1 MSIHRTNDA
10 DVQASLSLANSSV
23 QPGDNVSDLTND
35 AGYVTAT
42 LTQEQV
48 EDYAGALVATGGT
61 KTLITVT
68 YDDINGN
75 MDFVVDNNLANYDN
89 STSGF
94 LDATTVE
101 AQVDHVNIANIGTNT
116 HAQIDTHIADA
127 TLHFTEASIDHGS
140 ISGLGDNDH
149 PQYVLLT
156 DLADTTPGSDGTD
169 LVGIPVI
176 GSPAIDD
183 LGSYIGATSSIGT
196 ISGGV
201 ITDSGSGQVDISA
214 WAGILRAT
222 DSLTS
227 ETLSTEISASTN
239 VSLTDASNNYIF
251 ADYNSGT
258 PAFTIE
264 TTLTTVLDARKTLLC
279 TVYRDGTTL
288 HITNAKSAVGN
299 FPETWSIRSK
309 FVDGIQRESG
319 CIIGET
325 GTRNISLSAGE
336 CWLGIDKFS
345 TAAFDSSGAGTF
357 IYYYRDGVGG
367 FTEVA
372 SQTQISNTQYDD
384 GSGTLATLGTHKYG
398 NAWVYLDLDSG
409 VHVLYGRDNYSLN
422 SANAAAEPL
431 TKPPNITEFHTQL
444 VGKIIIQEGASS
456 FTTVQTPFTT
466 VFNGVGTT
474 DHGELTGLADDD
486 HSQYLLASAATDRAT
501 FAANWTD
508 LTDAG
513 DSTLHYHATDRARAN
528 HTGTQTAATISDFDT
543 EVSNNTDVAAN
554 TSARHVA
561 VTVTDSSEID
571 FTLTGQDITASLI
584 AASVDETK
592 LDVSVNASLDLA
604 DSAAQSGD
612 NVSIFTNDANY
623 LTAATVEAQ
632 VDHVNIASIGT
643 NTHAQI
649 DSHIGDGTIHFTQG
663 AISIPASQIS
673 DFDAEVANNTDVA
686 ANTSARHVAVTVT
699 DSSEIDFTLTGQD
712 ITASLVAGSIDETKL
727 DTSVN
732 ASLDLADSALQSGDV
747 TTATIAAATLV
758 TAAETIAANNNDTT
772 IPTSAAVKA
781 YADSAGGHDAVTV
794 TDSAEIDFTLTGQ
807 DITASLIASSI
818 DETKLDTSVNAS
830 LDLADSAYQSGDSPT
845 FAAITATTSISLGNT
860 DTLQFSNLA
869 ATGDAIISVDTGDKF
884 TFREISGGGFEWEAE
899 AGTQIMTLSAAGALT
914 VGGNFTLGGG
924 IFNIGPVEVVE
935 ISAGV
940 ITYTQSSLTVQ
951 PEGLS
956 GTDSLT
962 NISGGS
968 NGDIL
973 ILRTGA
979 NNRDITVVNGSG
991 NIDCGANIT
1000 MLTVAD
1006 RVMLMKQGANWSLIS
1021 QAIGN

>member
-10 DVQASLSLANSSV
+10 DVQRLLSLANSSV

-35 AGYVTAT
+35 AGYITAT

-94 LDATTVE
+94 LDAATVE

-116 HAQIDTHIADA
+116 HAQIDSHIGDG
-127 TLHFTEASIDHGS
+127 TIHFTQAAISI
-140 ISGLGDNDH
+140 
-149 PQYVLLT
+149 P
-156 DLADTTPGSDGTD
+156 
-169 LVGIPVI
+169 
-176 GSPAIDD
+176 
-183 LGSYIGATSSIGT
+183 
-196 ISGGV
+196 
-201 ITDSGSGQVDISA
+201 
-214 WAGILRAT
+214 
-222 DSLTS
+222 
-227 ETLSTEISASTN
+227 
-239 VSLTDASNNYIF
+239 
-251 ADYNSGT
+251 
-258 PAFTIE
+258 
-264 TTLTTVLDARKTLLC
+264 
-279 TVYRDGTTL
+279 
-288 HITNAKSAVGN
+288 
-299 FPETWSIRSK
+299 
-309 FVDGIQRESG
+309 
-319 CIIGET
+319 
-325 GTRNISLSAGE
+325 
-336 CWLGIDKFS
+336 
-345 TAAFDSSGAGTF
+345 
-357 IYYYRDGVGG
+357 
-367 FTEVA
+367 A
-372 SQTQISNTQYDD
+372 SQ
-384 GSGTLATLGTHKYG
+384 
-398 NAWVYLDLDSG
+398 
-409 VHVLYGRDNYSLN
+409 
-422 SANAAAEPL
+422 
-431 TKPPNITEFHTQL
+431 IT
-444 VGKIIIQEGASS
+444 
-456 FTTVQTPFTT
+456 
-466 VFNGVGTT
+466 
-474 DHGELTGLADDD
+474 
-486 HSQYLLASAATDRAT
+486 
-501 FAANWTD
+501 
-508 LTDAG
+508 
-513 DSTLHYHATDRARAN
+513 
-528 HTGTQTAATISDFDT
+528 DFDT

-712 ITASLVAGSIDETKL
+712 ITAGLITGSVDVLKLDAGVQTSLGLADSAVQDSTTDTLTNKTIDATLNTISNIDETSL
-727 DTSVN
+727 DVSVN
-732 ASLDLADSALQSGDV
+732 ASLDLADSAVQGVTDTSEIDLTLTAKNISAAIVTGSVDVLKLDSGVQTSLGKADTAIQGV
-747 TTATIAAATLV
+747 T
-758 TAAETIAANNNDTT
+758 DTT
-772 IPTSAAVKA
+772 EIDLTVTGSSISAALVAASIDETKLDSSVNA
-781 YADSAGGHDAVTV
+781 SLDLADSATQPGDNVSTLTNDAGYITATLTQEQVEDYAGALVATGGTKTLITVTYQDTTGDMDFVVDSNLSNYDNSTSAFITAASLHPPVTV

-807 DITASLIASSI
+807 DITASLKAGSI

-860 DTLQFSNLA
+860 DTLQFLNLA
-869 ATGDAIISVDTGDKF
+869 ATGGAGIRVDTDDKF
-884 TFREISGGGFEWEAE
+884 TFREISGGGFEWEAQ
-899 AGTQIMTLSAAGALT
+899 AGPRIMWLSAAGDLT

-935 ISAGV
+935 ISDGV

-956 GTDSLT
+956 GTDSLVT
-962 NISGGS
+962 ISGGS

-1006 RVMLMKQGANWSLIS
+1006 RVMLMKQGSNWCLIS
-1021 QAIGN
+1021 QAVGN